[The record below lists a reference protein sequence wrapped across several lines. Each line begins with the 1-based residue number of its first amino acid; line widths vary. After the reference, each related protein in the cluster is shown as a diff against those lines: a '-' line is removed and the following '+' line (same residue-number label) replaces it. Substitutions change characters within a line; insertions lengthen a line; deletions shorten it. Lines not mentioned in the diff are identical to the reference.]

1 MGESSSEMNSISVS
15 ERLASL
21 QEAAIPFS
29 AEIDLEAASKELA
42 ELSEKVLGV
51 RLSISEVD
59 VPTLSDDEFEDSDE
73 FVLPEVELRNFWAFV
88 TRLPLTIDH
97 EEQIRCA
104 REIEAGVFAR
114 AVLVGEMEFD
124 KFYEPADLVEIQRIG
139 EAAYDRM
146 VLGNL
151 RLVLHWAKAHR
162 SKEADEEALEDA
174 FQDGVLGLM
183 RAIEGW
189 DVDRGYQFSTFASW
203 HIRQRILRAKQD
215 TYYFLH
221 IPVYV
226 QEQWNSLPPE
236 KWSPL
241 VQYAREIVDRVVSWE
256 LLEEHDDDLE
266 HSEIGDGVEVGDAN
280 IPQQETQYILS
291 VFNTGDKFQLKEL
304 DIIIRRFGLG
314 NEDPVTLEEI
324 GKNYGVT
331 RERIR
336 QLESSALDRIRL
348 NLFAQSHEL
357 RSAVLAYVF
366 RKYRAEF
373 DAVNAFIQSQS
384 TDPPPEKKRSSI
396 NKSEAKR
403 IREIIAEAY
412 LAIGGAYESV
422 LYESW

>member
-15 ERLASL
+15 ERLAWL
-21 QEAAIPFS
+21 QEAASPFS

-51 RLSISEVD
+51 RLPTSEVG
-59 VPTLSDDEFEDSDE
+59 VPTLLEDEFEDSDE
-73 FVLPEVELRNFWAFV
+73 FVLPEVELKNFWAFV
-88 TRLPLTIDH
+88 KRLPLTIDQ

-104 REIEAGVFAR
+104 REIEAGVFAS
-114 AVLVGEMEFD
+114 AVLVGEMKFD
-124 KFYEPADLVEIQRIG
+124 KFYEPADLLEIQRIG
-139 EAAYDRM
+139 AAAYDRM
-146 VLGNL
+146 IRGNL

-162 SKEADEEALEDA
+162 GREVDEEALEDA

-203 HIRQRILRAKQD
+203 HIRQRIMRAKQD
-215 TYYFLH
+215 TFYFLR
-221 IPVYV
+221 IPVHV
-226 QEQWNSLPPE
+226 QEQWSNLPPE

-241 VQYAREIVDRVVSWE
+241 VQYAREIVNRVVSWE
-256 LLEEHDDDLE
+256 LLEEHDDELE
-266 HSEIGDGVEVGDAN
+266 HSEIGDGSEVGDDN
-280 IPQQETQYILS
+280 IPQQDTQYILS
-291 VFNTGDKFQLKEL
+291 VFNTGDKYQLKEL
-304 DIIIRRFGLG
+304 DIIIRRFGLE
-314 NEDPVTLEEI
+314 NEDPVTLDDI

-336 QLESSALDRIRL
+336 QLESSALNRIRL
-348 NLFAQSHEL
+348 NLLAQSNEL
-357 RSAVLAYVF
+357 RSAILAYVF
-366 RKYRAEF
+366 RNYPAEF

-384 TDPPPEKKRSSI
+384 ADPPPEKKRSSI
-396 NKSEAKR
+396 KKSEAKR

-412 LAIGGAYESV
+412 SAIGGAHESV